1 MRTKTPTRHSGN
13 PACTSRSQVSAIIC
27 GGLDADLAPSMS
39 QSVILCKSDAF
50 MRRTFAAR
58 VPQTSSQQQI
68 KPGEGRT
75 GLIFWQVIYNIDI
88 IYCGDGMRTLIDI
101 GDIQIQALDE
111 LSKKEK
117 RSRAALIR
125 QAIDDYLRNRRDEQE
140 GDAFGLWGKRKVDGL
155 AYQEK
160 VRREW

>member
-1 MRTKTPTRHSGN
+1 MVR
-13 PACTSRSQVSAIIC
+13 
-27 GGLDADLAPSMS
+27 M
-39 QSVILCKSDAF
+39 
-50 MRRTFAAR
+50 
-58 VPQTSSQQQI
+58 
-68 KPGEGRT
+68 
-75 GLIFWQVIYNIDI
+75 
-88 IYCGDGMRTLIDI
+88 MRTLVDL
-101 GDIQIQALDE
+101 GDTQVQALDE

-125 QAIDDYLRNRRDEQE
+125 QAIDDYLGKQRGRQA